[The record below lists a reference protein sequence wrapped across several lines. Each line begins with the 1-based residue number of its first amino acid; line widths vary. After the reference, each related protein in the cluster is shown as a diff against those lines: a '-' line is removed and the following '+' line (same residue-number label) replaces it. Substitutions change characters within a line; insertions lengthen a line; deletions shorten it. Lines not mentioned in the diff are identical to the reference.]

1 MSPFAI
7 VVILFL
13 SILFALLSMT
23 PFLMGSKD
31 KDPFDQTS
39 NPNTRTA
46 H

>member
-23 PFLMGSKD
+23 PVLMGSKD
-31 KDPFDQTS
+31 KDLFDQTS